1 MTRADVEKQVV
12 EALAGVAPEIGLT
25 SIDPDAPL
33 RRQVELD
40 SMDFLRVAIDLRA
53 RLGVEI
59 PEADYG
65 RLDSLR
71 ATVDYLLER
80 LGAAARS

>member
-25 SIDPDAPL
+25 SIDPDVPL
-33 RRQVELD
+33 RRQVDLD

-71 ATVDYLLER
+71 ATVD
-80 LGAAARS
+80 

>member
-12 EALAGVAPEIGLT
+12 DALAAVAPEIGMAP
-25 SIDPDAPL
+25 IDPDAPL

-65 RLDSLR
+65 RLDTLR

-80 LGAAARS
+80 LGAAARP

>member
-1 MTRADVEKQVV
+1 MTRAEVERQVV
-12 EALAGVAPEIGLT
+12 EALAGVAPEIGTTPL
-25 SIDPDAPL
+25 DPETPL

-40 SMDFLRVAIDLRA
+40 SMDFLRVAVDIRA

-65 RLDSLR
+65 RLDTLR
-71 ATVDYLLER
+71 STVDYLLGR
-80 LGAAARS
+80 LGTAARS